1 MDTEAPVCVPDE
13 SHRRPVGVT
22 DEIVEA
28 VGRLSEALEWVERA
42 RGHLYEFHQLMG
54 HADELF
60 GNAADALER
69 AGDANT
75 ARTVWTEVVGRNVLD
90 GRWTFQLVEE
100 FDDCYYEPM
109 RAIERRIRHDIMD
122 GKRHVWEA
130 EMKER
135 RRTRGHPAHASRPA
149 TPEHPS

>member
-1 MDTEAPVCVPDE
+1 MENHRPVCVPDE
-13 SHRRPVGVT
+13 AHRRPPGAT
-22 DEIVEA
+22 DELVEA

-54 HADELF
+54 HADDLF
-60 GNAADALER
+60 GTVADTFDDEGAT
-69 AGDANT
+69 DT
-75 ARTVWTEVVGRNVLD
+75 ARTLRTEVLGRNVLD

-100 FDDCYYEPM
+100 FDDCYYDPL
-109 RAIERRIRHDIMD
+109 RAIERRIRHDLMA

-135 RRTRGHPAHASRPA
+135 RRTHGHPAHASRPA
-149 TPEHPS
+149 LSDPSS